1 MHLYKL
7 DKTKKSAAALLS
19 LKFILILIYLK
30 MVSVF
35 SVVQKVIQI
44 HGTVFL
50 RNRLLHLFDAIGDE
64 IQRHQGSNPV
74 RHSGNRQKHDER
86 PLRTE
91 GIDDQNDAER
101 RHQHGKNQIQPP
113 GGNAEPTV
121 IQRVL
126 NQKEVA
132 HDKND
137 PEDKRKCRSDLRRTG
152 QKENAEQDLDGAF
165 DKPKGFVTVNKI
177 IDDAEQS
184 PREHDTAEKITD
196 RHLCHRGNHQQ
207 ADSEHNIEDRF
218 DKGSYL

>member
-1 MHLYKL
+1 MELYSSAIAFFIFLTRLETKYSVTREVIPSAIAEIAKNTMSAPSARKGL
-7 DKTKKSAAALLS
+7 TIKTMPNA
-19 LKFILILIYLK
+19 
-30 MVSVF
+30 
-35 SVVQKVIQI
+35 VI
-44 HGTVFL
+44 
-50 RNRLLHLFDAIGDE
+50 
-64 IQRHQGSNPV
+64 S
-74 RHSGNRQKHDER
+74 
-86 PLRTE
+86 TE
-91 GIDDQNDAER
+91 
-101 RHQHGKNQIQPP
+101 KNQIQPP

-137 PEDKRKCRSDLRRTG
+137 PEDKRECRSDLRRTG

-165 DKPKGFVTVNKI
+165 DKPKGFVTVNEI

-207 ADSEHNIEDRF
+207 ADSEHNIEYRF